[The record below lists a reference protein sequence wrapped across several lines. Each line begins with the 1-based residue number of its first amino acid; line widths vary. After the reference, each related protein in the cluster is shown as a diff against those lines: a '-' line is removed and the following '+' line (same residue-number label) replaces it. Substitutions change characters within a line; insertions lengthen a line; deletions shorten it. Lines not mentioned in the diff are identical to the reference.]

1 MLRAEIKQHCPLF
14 LFLEYLSKEKRQER
28 SLSYLRIR
36 GLLPKALPKQVN
48 CLKKKAMPHLA
59 PVPQELLGKV
69 TELVRPSVGAQ
80 GAQTP
85 TISLPAAAV

>member
-14 LFLEYLSKEKRQER
+14 LFLEYLSKEKRQAR

-48 CLKKKAMPHLA
+48 CLKKKSNA
-59 PVPQELLGKV
+59 PSGSCTSRAPGK
-69 TELVRPSVGAQ
+69 GH
-80 GAQTP
+80 
-85 TISLPAAAV
+85 